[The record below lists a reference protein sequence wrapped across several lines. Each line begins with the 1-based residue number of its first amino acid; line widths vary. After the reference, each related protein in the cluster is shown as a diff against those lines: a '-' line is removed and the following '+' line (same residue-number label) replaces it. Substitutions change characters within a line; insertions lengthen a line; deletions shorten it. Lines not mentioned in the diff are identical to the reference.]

1 MAQRA
6 VVAAEDRGHS
16 NEYGDEGF
24 ESDVP
29 ISRPSKDD
37 RESSEIRVEESAVL
51 GLDTGLDDAD
61 LQISASSSDAGTAGK
76 TSAPLARQTGS
87 ELAQGEQELNKTQ
100 TQRLVDGENGIDEEG
115 KGVAFGNAQESRTEG
130 IGNREGSETGL
141 KERDLP
147 FRVPTDG
154 DGDNDDGAREYP
166 SLDMN
171 LDNAVFSLD
180 DDRNPSPEK
189 FLGRTGSVELSSND
203 LFSPQPFGAP
213 EKEELHV
220 GDEVQLERQL
230 PHKPHGD
237 RCKTRGRQKESDIR
251 GARSRSFKP
260 RYRSQENDGR
270 TRLRASSQSRADAGG
285 AASIRRQR
293 QERLIQQLT
302 RDNGVL
308 QRKVAGDQLALQLS
322 ADEDDFSTS
331 PSFSTAMQLQQAAP
345 PAFPRGGGT
354 PAPSP
359 RVARGWTHQ
368 NPPPPGRISPVE
380 RNLSYTTL
388 VRQLDMGGRRART
401 LKRENEALGAR
412 VNELES
418 GAVLRATQSR
428 LSERDEEIVALR
440 EELSVMN
447 RLARAQDRKFEG
459 CHGYALA
466 RRLWLTEE
474 ELRTARSTIS
484 TLGAEEQGGRSSFTP
499 RGSRSPATG
508 EFGLTA
514 VEAKGSVSGSGRV
527 ARSGDENFPV
537 VQGQEAK
544 QQMAD
549 AKAEMLE
556 RALANMRKKARELE
570 AARAEIDGL
579 KEDKAV
585 LTQALETKAR
595 EIRMQLLQVNR
606 LKREIQ
612 HLSAGAIK
620 LEEAS
625 CVVAAASLPLRAR
638 GISSAAAGAGGTSAS
653 AVTKLHEGRAK
664 SAVYSR
670 PGAGGG
676 GASMNLLDRSQP
688 PPRSDRRLRSERDP
702 WGARARLSGQFSP
715 MGWDRDW
722 GGDGAVTAPAAGT
735 GTPDAAGE
743 ATATGAPPAAA
754 AVAGEVV
761 SGALG
766 RALSGLQADEAA
778 KSADRGDGGVGV
790 KLDSIEGKQE
800 EVVAKPEKVEDIA
813 AVAAAAAAGGEA
825 THLHPCPLAGLMDMS
840 ELPLRSH
847 RRSYY
852 NEDDGK
858 VYNIPRT
865 SDDMTAAE
873 LTEVP
878 REEERSKCV
887 VDFRGIVRHGV
898 GCALSKLAPRSARGS
913 SATSRKQSLNN
924 TSATPDQGP
933 DQERLLLPGENP
945 LSIGIPVRTWHRD
958 NTSGWDP
965 TGEGTTARLPVGSQR
980 PHRMS
985 CVSLSEGGRLT
996 PTINL
1001 ARRPTHFS
1009 VECVRE
1015 VA

>member
-1 MAQRA
+1 MAQPA
-6 VVAAEDRGHS
+6 VVAAEDPEHS

-29 ISRPSKDD
+29 RSRPSRDD
-37 RESSEIRVEESAVL
+37 RESSEKRVEESAVL

-130 IGNREGSETGL
+130 IDNREGSETGL

-147 FRVPTDG
+147 FRVPTDS
-154 DGDNDDGAREYP
+154 DGDDDDGAREYP

-180 DDRNPSPEK
+180 DDRDPSPEK
-189 FLGRTGSVELSSND
+189 FLGRTGSVEFSSND

-220 GDEVQLERQL
+220 GDEVQLEQEL

-237 RCKTRGRQKESDIR
+237 RCKTRGRKKESDIR
-251 GARSRSFKP
+251 GARSRTFKP

-308 QRKVAGDQLALQLS
+308 QRKVAGYQLALQLS

-484 TLGAEEQGGRSSFTP
+484 TLGAE
-499 RGSRSPATG
+499 
-508 EFGLTA
+508 
-514 VEAKGSVSGSGRV
+514 AKG
-527 ARSGDENFPV
+527 
-537 VQGQEAK
+537 
-544 QQMAD
+544 
-549 AKAEMLE
+549 
-556 RALANMRKKARELE
+556 ELE
-570 AARAEIDGL
+570 AARVEIDGL

-688 PPRSDRRLRSERDP
+688 PPRSDRRLRSEREP

-722 GGDGAVTAPAAGT
+722 GGEGAVTAPTAGT

-761 SGALG
+761 SGAFG

-858 VYNIPRT
+858 RQHLGLGPYWGG
-865 SDDMTAAE
+865 SD
-873 LTEVP
+873 
-878 REEERSKCV
+878 
-887 VDFRGIVRHGV
+887 
-898 GCALSKLAPRSARGS
+898 
-913 SATSRKQSLNN
+913 
-924 TSATPDQGP
+924 
-933 DQERLLLPGENP
+933 
-945 LSIGIPVRTWHRD
+945 W
-958 NTSGWDP
+958 
-965 TGEGTTARLPVGSQR
+965 
-980 PHRMS
+980 
-985 CVSLSEGGRLT
+985 
-996 PTINL
+996 
-1001 ARRPTHFS
+1001 
-1009 VECVRE
+1009 
-1015 VA
+1015 

>member
-1 MAQRA
+1 FS
-6 VVAAEDRGHS
+6 AA
-16 NEYGDEGF
+16 
-24 ESDVP
+24 
-29 ISRPSKDD
+29 I
-37 RESSEIRVEESAVL
+37 
-51 GLDTGLDDAD
+51 
-61 LQISASSSDAGTAGK
+61 
-76 TSAPLARQTGS
+76 
-87 ELAQGEQELNKTQ
+87 
-100 TQRLVDGENGIDEEG
+100 
-115 KGVAFGNAQESRTEG
+115 
-130 IGNREGSETGL
+130 
-141 KERDLP
+141 
-147 FRVPTDG
+147 
-154 DGDNDDGAREYP
+154 
-166 SLDMN
+166 
-171 LDNAVFSLD
+171 
-180 DDRNPSPEK
+180 
-189 FLGRTGSVELSSND
+189 
-203 LFSPQPFGAP
+203 
-213 EKEELHV
+213 
-220 GDEVQLERQL
+220 
-230 PHKPHGD
+230 
-237 RCKTRGRQKESDIR
+237 
-251 GARSRSFKP
+251 
-260 RYRSQENDGR
+260 
-270 TRLRASSQSRADAGG
+270 
-285 AASIRRQR
+285 
-293 QERLIQQLT
+293 
-302 RDNGVL
+302 
-308 QRKVAGDQLALQLS
+308 
-322 ADEDDFSTS
+322 
-331 PSFSTAMQLQQAAP
+331 QLQQAAP

-359 RVARGWTHQ
+359 RVARGWTHR

-388 VRQLDMGGRRART
+388 VRQLDMGGRQARM

-484 TLGAEEQGGRSSFTP
+484 TLGAEVWGKSSITP
-499 RGSRSPATG
+499 RGIRSPTTG
-508 EFGLTA
+508 EFGPTIGT
-514 VEAKGSVSGSGRV
+514 EGSIGSSGRV
-527 ARSGDENFPV
+527 ARSGNDNFPA

-544 QQMAD
+544 QQMAGVR
-549 AKAEMLE
+549 AEMLQ
-556 RALANMRKKARELE
+556 RALANMRKKAKGELE
-570 AARAEIDGL
+570 AARVEIDGL

-606 LKREIQ
+606 LKRELQ

-638 GISSAAAGAGGTSAS
+638 GISSAAAAAGETSAL

-670 PGAGGG
+670 PALAGGV
-676 GASMNLLDRSQP
+676 ASINLLDRSQP
-688 PPRSDRRLRSERDP
+688 PPRPDRRLRSEREP
-702 WGARARLSGQFSP
+702 WGARARLSDQFSP

-722 GGDGAVTAPAAGT
+722 GGDGAVAAPAAGT

-743 ATATGAPPAAA
+743 GTNTGTPPTAAA
-754 AVAGEVV
+754 MAGEVV

-778 KSADRGDGGVGV
+778 KNADSGDGGVGGVGV
-790 KLDSIEGKQE
+790 KLGSLQGKQE
-800 EVVAKPEKVEDIA
+800 DVVAKPEEVEDIA
-813 AVAAAAAAGGEA
+813 AAAAAVAATAAGGEV
-825 THLHPCPLAGLMDMS
+825 THLHPCPLAGIMDMS
-840 ELPLRSH
+840 EPPLRSH

-865 SDDMTAAE
+865 SDGVIAAE

-878 REEERSKCV
+878 REDERSKCV
-887 VDFRGIVRHGV
+887 VDFQGIVRHGE
-898 GCALSKLAPRSARGS
+898 GCALSKLAPPSERGS

-924 TSATPDQGP
+924 TSVQGP

-945 LSIGIPVRTWHRD
+945 MSIGVSVRTWHRD
-958 NTSGWDP
+958 NISGWDP

-980 PHRMS
+980 PHRKS
-985 CVSLSEGGRLT
+985 SVSLSEGGRLT

-1001 ARRPTHFS
+1001 VRRPTHFS
-1009 VECVRE
+1009 VESVRE
-1015 VA
+1015 AE

>member
-1 MAQRA
+1 MAQPA
-6 VVAAEDRGHS
+6 VVAAEDLEHS

-29 ISRPSKDD
+29 RSRPSRDG
-37 RESSEIRVEESAVL
+37 RESSEKCVEESVVL

-61 LQISASSSDAGTAGK
+61 L
-76 TSAPLARQTGS
+76 QTGS

-100 TQRLVDGENGIDEEG
+100 AQRLVEGENAIDEEG
-115 KGVAFGNAQESRTEG
+115 KGVAYRNSQGGRTEG
-130 IGNREGSETGL
+130 MDDREGSETGL

-147 FRVPTDG
+147 FRVSTDG
-154 DGDNDDGAREYP
+154 DGDNDDGARENP

-171 LDNAVFSLD
+171 FDKAVFSPD
-180 DDRNPSPEK
+180 DDRNFPPEK

-203 LFSPQPFGAP
+203 LSSPQPFGAP

-220 GDEVQLERQL
+220 GGEVQLEQQL

-237 RCKTRGRQKESDIR
+237 RCETRGREKERDIR
-251 GARSRSFKP
+251 GARSRNFNPK
-260 RYRSQENDGR
+260 YRSQESDGR
-270 TRLRASSQSRADAGG
+270 IRLRASSQSRANARG

-308 QRKVAGDQLALQLS
+308 QRKVAGYQLALQLS

-331 PSFSTAMQLQQAAP
+331 PSFSAAMQLQQAAP

-359 RVARGWTHQ
+359 RVARGWTHR

-388 VRQLDMGGRRART
+388 VRQLDMGGRQART

-484 TLGAEEQGGRSSFTP
+484 TLGAE
-499 RGSRSPATG
+499 
-508 EFGLTA
+508 
-514 VEAKGSVSGSGRV
+514 
-527 ARSGDENFPV
+527 
-537 VQGQEAK
+537 GQETK

-549 AKAEMLE
+549 VKAEMLE
-556 RALANMRKKARELE
+556 RALANMRKKARTVLDVAKGELE
-570 AARAEIDGL
+570 AARVEIDGL

-595 EIRMQLLQVNR
+595 EIRMQLLQAPKCSNPYVQLCPSNGMDSASANQNPMVPDAEQGLAFFRPQPHKPETRPPPLRVQVNR

-625 CVVAAASLPLRAR
+625 CVVAAASFPLRAR
-638 GISSAAAGAGGTSAS
+638 GISSAAAAAGETSAL

-670 PGAGGG
+670 PDAGGG

-688 PPRSDRRLRSERDP
+688 PPRPDRWLRSEREP

-715 MGWDRDW
+715 MGWNRVW
-722 GGDGAVTAPAAGT
+722 GGDGAVTAPAADT

-743 ATATGAPPAAA
+743 ATANGAPPAAA

-790 KLDSIEGKQE
+790 KLGSIKGKQE

-813 AVAAAAAAGGEA
+813 AAAVGGEE
-825 THLHPCPLAGLMDMS
+825 THFHPCPLAGLMDMS
-840 ELPLRSH
+840 DPPLRSH

-858 VYNIPRT
+858 VYSIPRT
-865 SDDMTAAE
+865 SDDVTAAE

-878 REEERSKCV
+878 RDDERSMCV
-887 VDFRGIVRHGV
+887 VDFQGIVRHGV
-898 GCALSKLAPRSARGS
+898 GCALSQLAPRSARVS
-913 SATSRKQSLNN
+913 SATSRKQLLNS
-924 TSATPDQGP
+924 TSAAPGQDP

-945 LSIGIPVRTWHRD
+945 LSIGISVRTWHRD
-958 NTSGWDP
+958 STSSWDP
-965 TGEGTTARLPVGSQR
+965 TGEGATGAC
-980 PHRMS
+980 HIA
-985 CVSLSEGGRLT
+985 
-996 PTINL
+996 PT
-1001 ARRPTHFS
+1001 
-1009 VECVRE
+1009 
-1015 VA
+1015 

>member
-1 MAQRA
+1 
-6 VVAAEDRGHS
+6 S

-29 ISRPSKDD
+29 RSRPSRDG
-37 RESSEIRVEESAVL
+37 RESSEKCVGESAVL

-61 LQISASSSDAGTAGK
+61 LQISASSSDAGAAGK
-76 TSAPLARQTGS
+76 TLAPLARQTGS
-87 ELAQGEQELNKTQ
+87 ELARGEQELNKTQ
-100 TQRLVDGENGIDEEG
+100 TQRLVEGENGIDEEG
-115 KGVAFGNAQESRTEG
+115 KGVAYGNSQESRTEG
-130 IGNREGSETGL
+130 IDNREGRKTGL

-147 FRVPTDG
+147 FRVSTDG

-171 LDNAVFSLD
+171 FDKAVFSPD
-180 DDRNPSPEK
+180 DNRNPSPEK
-189 FLGRTGSVELSSND
+189 ILGRTGCVELSSN

-213 EKEELHV
+213 GKEELHV
-220 GDEVQLERQL
+220 GDEVQLEQQF

-237 RCKTRGRQKESDIR
+237 RCKTRGRQKERDIR
-251 GARSRSFKP
+251 GARSRTFKP
-260 RYRSQENDGR
+260 RYRSQESDGR
-270 TRLRASSQSRADAGG
+270 IRLRASSHSRADAGG

-308 QRKVAGDQLALQLS
+308 QRKVAGYQLALQLS

-331 PSFSTAMQLQQAAP
+331 PSFSAAMQLQQAAP

-359 RVARGWTHQ
+359 RIARGWTHR

-412 VNELES
+412 LNELES

-499 RGSRSPATG
+499 RGSRSPTTG

-527 ARSGDENFPV
+527 AQSGDENFPA

-544 QQMAD
+544 QQMTD
-549 AKAEMLE
+549 VKAETLE

-570 AARAEIDGL
+570 AARVEIDGL

-585 LTQALETKAR
+585 LTQALGTKAR

-612 HLSAGAIK
+612 NLSAGAIK

-638 GISSAAAGAGGTSAS
+638 GVSSAAAGAGGTSAS
-653 AVTKLHEGRAK
+653 AVTKLHDGRAK

-670 PGAGGG
+670 PGGAGG
-676 GASMNLLDRSQP
+676 GASMNLMDHSQP
-688 PPRSDRRLRSERDP
+688 PPRPDRRLRSEREP
-702 WGARARLSGQFSP
+702 WGGRARLSGQFSP

-722 GGDGAVTAPAAGT
+722 RGDGAVTAPAAGT

-743 ATATGAPPAAA
+743 ATATRAPPAAA
-754 AVAGEVV
+754 VVAGEVV

-766 RALSGLQADEAA
+766 RALSGLQADEAG
-778 KSADRGDGGVGV
+778 KSADRGDGGVGM
-790 KLDSIEGKQE
+790 KLDSITGKQE
-800 EVVAKPEKVEDIA
+800 EVVAKPEKVENIG
-813 AVAAAAAAGGEA
+813 AAAAAAAWGGE
-825 THLHPCPLAGLMDMS
+825 THLRPCPLAGLMDMS
-840 ELPLRSH
+840 EPPLRSH

-852 NEDDGK
+852 NDYDGK
-858 VYNIPRT
+858 VYSIPRT
-865 SDDMTAAE
+865 SDDVTAAE

-887 VDFRGIVRHGV
+887 VDFQGIVRHAV

-913 SATSRKQSLNN
+913 SATSRKQSL
-924 TSATPDQGP
+924 
-933 DQERLLLPGENP
+933 
-945 LSIGIPVRTWHRD
+945 
-958 NTSGWDP
+958 
-965 TGEGTTARLPVGSQR
+965 
-980 PHRMS
+980 
-985 CVSLSEGGRLT
+985 
-996 PTINL
+996 
-1001 ARRPTHFS
+1001 
-1009 VECVRE
+1009 
-1015 VA
+1015 